1 MIRIIKLIEVNKIQ
15 ENNHEVKHY
24 RRKRTY
30 NEDAFLINFKK
41 DLKN

>member
-1 MIRIIKLIEVNKIQ
+1 MNNRETTIQVIRKKY
-15 ENNHEVKHY
+15 NHEVKHY